1 MAEWRNRSRV
11 SFVTRFAPSPT
22 GPLHLGH
29 AYSAVLA
36 HDMARAAG
44 GTFLLRFE
52 DTDLERCRPEY
63 VQQTLDDLTWL
74 GITWDAEPLMQSRNL
89 AFYNQAVER
98 LGGLGLTYPCGCSR
112 KDIAAALAAPQEGV
126 AQSVY
131 PQTCKV
137 RPLNDRQDT
146 DALRLHMDRAC
157 KMAENANLGFHE
169 VGDLKN
175 GFHLIDFEYLQHE
188 VGDIVVGRKD
198 IQTAAYFL
206 ASAVDDI
213 REGITHVVRGLDLF
227 DFAPVQVL
235 LLHLLGQTPP
245 RYHHHALIRDENG
258 KRLAKRDDARAISLY
273 RAEGCTPHDIRAMT
287 KL

>member
-1 MAEWRNRSRV
+1 M

-29 AYSAVLA
+29 AYSALLA
-36 HDMARAAG
+36 HDMARAAF

-63 VQQTLDDLTWL
+63 VQQTMDDLHWL
-74 GITWDAEPLMQSRNL
+74 GITWDAEPLMQSQNL
-89 AFYNQAVER
+89 DVYNQAVER
-98 LGGLGLTYPCGCSR
+98 LGALGLTYPCGCSR
-112 KDIAAALAAPQEGV
+112 KDIAAAMAAPQEGV

-131 PQTCKV
+131 PQTCKS
-137 RPLNDRQDT
+137 RPLDDRKDS

-157 KMAENANLGFHE
+157 EMAEGAGLEFEE
-169 VGDLKN
+169 VGDIKN
-175 GFHLIDFEYLQHE
+175 GFQPIDFEYLQSE

-206 ASAVDDI
+206 ASALDDI
-213 REGITHVVRGLDLF
+213 SQGITHVVRGVDLF
-227 DFAPVQVL
+227 DFTQVQVL
-235 LLHLLGQTPP
+235 LLHLLGHTPP

-273 RAEGCTPHDIRAMT
+273 RAEGLSPNHIRAMT
-287 KL
+287 GL

>member
-1 MAEWRNRSRV
+1 M

-29 AYSAVLA
+29 AYSALRA
-36 HDMARAAG
+36 HDIARAAG

-63 VQQTLDDLTWL
+63 VQQTMDDLRWL
-74 GITWDAEPLMQSRNL
+74 SITWDAEPLMQSQNL
-89 AFYNQAVER
+89 DVYNQAVER
-98 LGGLGLTYPCGCSR
+98 LGALGLTYPCGCSR
-112 KDIAAALAAPQEGV
+112 KDIAAAMAAPQEGV

-131 PQTCKV
+131 PQICKS
-137 RPLNDRQDT
+137 RPLDGRKDN

-157 KMAENANLGFHE
+157 KMAEGAGLGFKE
-169 VGDLKN
+169 VGDIKN
-175 GFHLIDFEYLQHE
+175 GFHPIDFEYLQNE

-206 ASAVDDI
+206 ASALDDI
-213 REGITHVVRGLDLF
+213 REGITHVVRGVDLF
-227 DFAPVQVL
+227 DFTPVQVL
-235 LLHLLGQTPP
+235 LLHLLGHRPP
-245 RYHHHALIRDENG
+245 RYYHHALIRDENG

-273 RAEGCTPHDIRAMT
+273 RAEGLSPADIRAMT
-287 KL
+287 GL